1 MGGRQEAQTST
12 FSTISQ
18 ITYSH
23 KHNSKHEKAR
33 ETEDVQMGAMA
44 SASHDDLPEPYAP
57 EQLPSPSIRLP
68 SPPIVPVLTSTGRP
82 QRTYRLP
89 ARYNDI
95 QPAVSAPLPPAASL
109 PPIPPGSYALPRVI
123 LHVRDWMRTDCNTFN
138 ILREYAHRPSYDPDS
153 FLSEDDL
160 SNYPGQCPSNSAESA
175 PPSLRPPPWPFQNMS
190 IYLLM
195 EWMITGSNKKSI
207 GEVDRLASDVLGSKD
222 FNLEDLAGF
231 SARRENKRLDLSEED
246 SPDSPY
252 AHDGWLESSV
262 EISVPTGSKD
272 SSGRGALF
280 TVPGLHHRPLLSVMK
295 NALVD
300 VTARYFH
307 FSPFKRIWKPSVGPE
322 QRCFDEVY
330 TSDSWIKL
338 HNDLQK
344 QPNEPGCKLEKVI
357 LGLMFW
363 SDSTHLANFGTAKVW
378 PIYMYFANLSKYF
391 RGKADSAAAHHIA
404 YIPSVCMPQFL
415 SRTLAHCI
423 HTAS

>member
-33 ETEDVQMGAMA
+33 ETEDVQMGTMA

-195 EWMITGSNKKSI
+195 ESMITGSDKKSI

-231 SARRENKRLDLSEED
+231 SA
-246 SPDSPY
+246 
-252 AHDGWLESSV
+252 
-262 EISVPTGSKD
+262 
-272 SSGRGALF
+272 
-280 TVPGLHHRPLLSVMK
+280 
-295 NALVD
+295 
-300 VTARYFH
+300 
-307 FSPFKRIWKPSVGPE
+307 
-322 QRCFDEVY
+322 
-330 TSDSWIKL
+330 
-338 HNDLQK
+338 
-344 QPNEPGCKLEKVI
+344 
-357 LGLMFW
+357 
-363 SDSTHLANFGTAKVW
+363 
-378 PIYMYFANLSKYF
+378 
-391 RGKADSAAAHHIA
+391 
-404 YIPSVCMPQFL
+404 
-415 SRTLAHCI
+415 
-423 HTAS
+423 